1 MLTIRLQRTG
11 KKNLANFR
19 VVVAE
24 KAAHVS
30 KKVHEIL
37 GSYNPHK
44 KELVLKNPERLNYWV
59 GQNVALSETVH
70 NLLVDKG
77 LIKSDKVQAR
87 RLIKKE
93 QPKVEEAP
101 AATAAPAPEAAAEEA
116 PAVEEAAPAEETAA
130 PEETKAE

>member
-24 KAAHVS
+24 KASHVS
-30 KKVHEIL
+30 KKFHEIL

-44 KELVLKNPERLNYWV
+44 KELNLKNQERLNYWL

-70 NLLVDKG
+70 NLFVEKG
-77 LIKSDKVQAR
+77 LVKGDKVQAR
-87 RLIKKE
+87 RLVKKE
-93 QPKVEEAP
+93 QPKEEAP
-101 AATAAPAPEAAAEEA
+101 AAAEAPTAESAPEEA
-116 PAVEEAAPAEETAA
+116 PAAEETSTEESAPAEE
-130 PEETKAE
+130 PKAE

>member
-30 KKVHEIL
+30 KKIHEIL

-44 KELVLKNPERLNYWV
+44 KELNLKNPERLNHWIS
-59 GQNVALSETVH
+59 QNVSISETVH
-70 NLLVDKG
+70 NLLVEKG
-77 LIKSDKVQAR
+77 LLKSEKVQAR
-87 RLIKKE
+87 RLVKKE
-93 QPKVEEAP
+93 APKEKLASGAVPTEGSVTESVVEESS
-101 AATAAPAPEAAAEEA
+101 
-116 PAVEEAAPAEETAA
+116 AVETESKSE
-130 PEETKAE
+130 